1 MDQVRTTR
9 IVIVLILLAALVVY
23 TYILRYGEVEIPPLP
38 DLSGIP
44 ATIDGYESTDAYQPA
59 EALRLLGADGT
70 VFRTYRNKQ
79 GQTIRLF
86 IGYFGT
92 QQENSQI
99 HSPKHCY
106 PGAGWDIVEEGTLRL
121 GLADT
126 EAAVKRLRE
135 VVYWFDTPSGVIT
148 NEFALKWY
156 QMKSALMQRPQA
168 AAFIRF
174 SAEMSNAT
182 KQRPRENEASPEV
195 RERLQDK
202 EVSPAAAQ
210 HARSELVRF
219 IETITPHI
227 KTTLR
232 GPSVTAAESV
242 RRSS

>member
-9 IVIVLILLAALVVY
+9 IVIVLIFLAAMIVY
-23 TYILRYGEVEIPPLP
+23 TYMLRYRDVDSPVSP
-38 DLSGIP
+38 DLASIP
-44 ATIDGYESTDAYQPA
+44 KAIGGYESTDAYQPA
-59 EALRLLGADGT
+59 EALRILGADRT
-70 VFRTYRNKQ
+70 IFRTYRNKR

-86 IGYFGT
+86 VGYFGT

-106 PGAGWDIVEEGTLRL
+106 PGAGWDIVAEGTLRL
-121 GLADT
+121 GLAGT
-126 EAAVKRLRE
+126 EAAVKRLLISDGRQQRE
-135 VVYWFDTPSGVIT
+135 VVYWFDTRSGVIT

-156 QMKSALMQRPQA
+156 QMKSALMRRPQA

-174 SAEMSNAT
+174 SAEI
-182 KQRPRENEASPEV
+182 SPAAK
-195 RERLQDK
+195 ERLRDK

-227 KTTLR
+227 TTTLR
-232 GPSVTAAESV
+232 GRTAPAAEPV

>member
-1 MDQVRTTR
+1 MGDEMDQVRTTR
-9 IVIVLILLAALVVY
+9 IVIVLILLAVLIVY
-23 TYILRYGEVEIPPLP
+23 TYLLRYRDAESPLP
-38 DLSGIP
+38 PDLAGIP
-44 ATIDGYESTDAYQPA
+44 TAIGEYESTDAFQPS
-59 EALRLLGADGT
+59 EALRLLGADAT
-70 VFRTYRNKQ
+70 LFRSYRNAD
-79 GQTIRLF
+79 GHTIWLF
-86 IGYFGT
+86 LGYFGA

-126 EAAVKRLRE
+126 EASVKRLLISDGRQQRE
-135 VVYWFDTPSGVIT
+135 VVYWFDTRGGVIT

-174 SAEMSNAT
+174 SAEVSHAAAE
-182 KQRPRENEASPEV
+182 RSREEEV
-195 RERLQDK
+195 P
-202 EVSPAAAQ
+202 PAAAQ

-219 IETITPHI
+219 IETIIPHI
-227 KTTLR
+227 TITLR
-232 GPSVTAAESV
+232 GRTVPAVDPV